1 MKLKK
6 AIVYLISFCFIGALF
21 SGSYYLSYLHAL
33 KNFNNRAIEQSDNL
47 YPLLEKAQPTAAAEA
62 DENETEDVIQNEVQN
77 EATVKPTTKYTLDI
91 VDMKTNTTKTEEL
104 NPPSYF
110 IGLTRD
116 EIVEYLDNYM
126 DDMPLSEYNKGLISY
141 ELVRFSE
148 DNLEIKK
155 SYNED
160 FVPFRFYVVVKNG
173 YVVVYNSDLKSVYSY
188 THIEAQNLPEED
200 RIALIQGIYVNSLDE
215 LYALLESYS
224 S

>member
-6 AIVYLISFCFIGALF
+6 AIIYLLSFCFIGALF
-21 SGSYYLSYLHAL
+21 SGSYYISYLHAL
-33 KNFNNRAIEQSDNL
+33 KNFNSKAIEQKDKL
-47 YPLLEKAQPTAAAEA
+47 YEYLVNVQPTTAPEIE
-62 DENETEDVIQNEVQN
+62 ENASEDVIQDEM
-77 EATVKPTTKYTLDI
+77 TVTPTTKYTLEI
-91 VDMKTNTTKTEEL
+91 VDMKTNTTQTEEL
-104 NPPSYF
+104 NPPSYL

-116 EIVEYLDNYM
+116 EIVEYLDSYM

-141 ELVRFSE
+141 ELVRFSNDE
-148 DNLEIKK
+148 IEIKK

>member
-6 AIVYLISFCFIGALF
+6 AIIYLISFCFIGALF
-21 SGSYYLSYLHAL
+21 TGSYYISYLLAL
-33 KNFNNRAIEQSDNL
+33 KNFNSRAIEQNEKL
-47 YPLLEKAQPTAAAEA
+47 YSYLAKAQPTTAPEIE
-62 DENETEDVIQNEVQN
+62 ENVSEDVIQDEM
-77 EATVKPTTKYTLDI
+77 TVKPTTKYILET
-91 VDMKTNTTKTEEL
+91 VDMKTNTTQTEEL

-141 ELVRFSE
+141 ELVRFSNDE
-148 DNLEIKK
+148 IEIKK